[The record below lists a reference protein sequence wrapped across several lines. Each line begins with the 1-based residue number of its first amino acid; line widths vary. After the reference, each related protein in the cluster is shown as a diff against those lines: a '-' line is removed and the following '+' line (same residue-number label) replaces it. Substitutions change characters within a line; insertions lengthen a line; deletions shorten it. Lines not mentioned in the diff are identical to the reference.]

1 MYEDYVPTYKIN
13 RLFGVLT
20 NPSTYIHLGLSWL
33 SLSVAYIYC
42 IKAFGVSKPKLFI
55 LISIVFSI
63 LSIIHFLS
71 HYIKEIYLIN
81 NTLTFNKLEFVFIPF
96 LRHHQRYIDVGYSIS
111 NIKDI
116 VYKQNFIEKLFDIG
130 HIHFKGEVK
139 FMAIS
144 NREYEKEQIREN
156 VWFRKYHRIYGITNF
171 SKLKEDLSNI

>member
-1 MYEDYVPTYKIN
+1 
-13 RLFGVLT
+13 
-20 NPSTYIHLGLSWL
+20 
-33 SLSVAYIYC
+33 
-42 IKAFGVSKPKLFI
+42 
-55 LISIVFSI
+55 
-63 LSIIHFLS
+63 
-71 HYIKEIYLIN
+71 
-81 NTLTFNKLEFVFIPF
+81 LEFVFIPF